1 MSATA
6 EYNDRVTSY
15 ARAVVAGQV
24 EGVGELHRLACAR
37 HLKDIERSFEQ
48 TSTFPYYW
56 DPEAAERV
64 LTYAETLTIAE
75 GAEPRPVKLIPA
87 QIFDIGCTVGWKKVA
102 NGCRRF
108 TLIRTA
114 LV

>member
-1 MSATA
+1 MSAAT

-48 TSTFPYYW
+48 SSAFP
-56 DPEAAERV
+56 
-64 LTYAETLTIAE
+64 
-75 GAEPRPVKLIPA
+75 
-87 QIFDIGCTVGWKKVA
+87 
-102 NGCRRF
+102 
-108 TLIRTA
+108 
-114 LV
+114 